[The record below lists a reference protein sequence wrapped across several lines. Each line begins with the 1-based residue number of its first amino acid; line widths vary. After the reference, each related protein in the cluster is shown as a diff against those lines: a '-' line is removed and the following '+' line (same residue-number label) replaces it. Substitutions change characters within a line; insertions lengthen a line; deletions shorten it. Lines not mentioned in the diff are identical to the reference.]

1 MQGQF
6 VWNPDTLREI
16 RLKTSYLLFHIF
28 SNFVQ
33 SDLSETLY
41 GSQLAKSS
49 KPEASSSP
57 LPRMTDSSL
66 LDITKTSRCLC
77 IKEAPNEKWCNDI
90 IGHNF

>member
-16 RLKTSYLLFHIF
+16 HLKTSYLLFHIF

-33 SDLSETLY
+33 SDLSETPY

-57 LPRMTDSSL
+57 LPRMTVSYL
-66 LDITKTSRCLC
+66 TSPRHPGVF
-77 IKEAPNEKWCNDI
+77 AGP
-90 IGHNF
+90 